1 MMTIACS
8 NDASVIYRCAFC
20 PLKNM
25 QTTMKRIMTLL
36 ALVWLTLAAS
46 AQANFYNEKLA
57 EFAKMRPIDSTDVV
71 MLGDDFIEYAGDWNV
86 LLRARH
92 IRNRGIAGD
101 NIEGVARRVSAI
113 TRGKPKAIFL
123 MVGAHDLL
131 DGKTPADLLRQ
142 YEDVVQ
148 LIRRQTPKTKLFVES
163 VLPVNETFGREDLK
177 DKTNVVAQFNRLLR
191 HYCERNSITYI
202 NLFRTFVRHGTYEL
216 RRELT
221 QDGFALSPFGYKLWG
236 FALKQYI
243 TE

>member
-1 MMTIACS
+1 
-8 NDASVIYRCAFC
+8 
-20 PLKNM
+20 
-25 QTTMKRIMTLL
+25 
-36 ALVWLTLAAS
+36 
-46 AQANFYNEKLA
+46 
-57 EFAKMRPIDSTDVV
+57 MRPIDSTDVV

-123 MVGAHDLL
+123 IVGAHDLL

>member
-1 MMTIACS
+1 
-8 NDASVIYRCAFC
+8 
-20 PLKNM
+20 
-25 QTTMKRIMTLL
+25 MKRIMTLL

-191 HYCERNSITYI
+191 H
-202 NLFRTFVRHGTYEL
+202 
-216 RRELT
+216 
-221 QDGFALSPFGYKLWG
+221 
-236 FALKQYI
+236 
-243 TE
+243 